1 MHYSE
6 YSLCFNEAE
15 KIMAKCTN
23 ILEFIGILQFSQT
36 HLRLEINFSKEIEKM
51 IATNF
56 NETLMRSFK
65 CIFSIMIAFNPLCNH
80 FLSAVMLLAIFCN
93 HAITV
98 LSLRS
103 LRFTTPDLVNKN
115 SKVDNICKND

>member
-6 YSLCFNEAE
+6 YSLCFNEDE

-36 HLRLEINFSKEIEKM
+36 HLRLEIKFSKEIKKM

-56 NETLMRSFK
+56 NETLMRSF
-65 CIFSIMIAFNPLCNH
+65 
-80 FLSAVMLLAIFCN
+80 
-93 HAITV
+93 
-98 LSLRS
+98 
-103 LRFTTPDLVNKN
+103 
-115 SKVDNICKND
+115 